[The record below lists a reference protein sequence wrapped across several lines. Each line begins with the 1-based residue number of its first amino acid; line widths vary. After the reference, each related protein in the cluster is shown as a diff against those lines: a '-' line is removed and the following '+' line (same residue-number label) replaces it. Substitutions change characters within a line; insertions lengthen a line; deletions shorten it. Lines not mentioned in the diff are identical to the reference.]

1 MNKDR
6 VEGSVKQA
14 KGALKEAVGKATG
27 NRRLKAKGAAGKAE
41 GKVQNAVGGAKD
53 KVKATRANLTAL

>member
-6 VEGSVKQA
+6 VEGAVKQA

-27 NRRLKAKGAAGKAE
+27 NRRLQGKGAAEKVE
-41 GKVQNAVGGAKD
+41 GEVQNAVGGVKD
-53 KVKATRANLTAL
+53 SVKQKAH